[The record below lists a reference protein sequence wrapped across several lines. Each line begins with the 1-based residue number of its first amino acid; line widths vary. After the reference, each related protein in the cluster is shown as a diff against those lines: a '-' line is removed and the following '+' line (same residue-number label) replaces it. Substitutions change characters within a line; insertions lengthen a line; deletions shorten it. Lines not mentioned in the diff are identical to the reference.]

1 MDKLT
6 FGLVAAAAA
15 LGFFATRDA
24 RKTQGSVTPVAAG
37 LQPEPP
43 PRQLVG
49 RATEDDGMVVL
60 RNDPIDDG
68 MIVRSPFDGDRGM
81 AKNAGSGDRRPPAGA
96 QDPRRS

>member
-6 FGLVAAAAA
+6 LGLVAAAAA

-24 RKTQGSVTPVAAG
+24 RKAQGSVAPVDAG
-37 LQPEPP
+37 FQPERQ
-43 PRQLVG
+43 PRQPAG
-49 RATEDDGMVVL
+49 RAMEDDGMVVL

-68 MIVRSPFDGDRGM
+68 MVVRSPFDGDRGI
-81 AKNAGSGDRRPPAGA
+81 AKNAGSGDPRPPTGA